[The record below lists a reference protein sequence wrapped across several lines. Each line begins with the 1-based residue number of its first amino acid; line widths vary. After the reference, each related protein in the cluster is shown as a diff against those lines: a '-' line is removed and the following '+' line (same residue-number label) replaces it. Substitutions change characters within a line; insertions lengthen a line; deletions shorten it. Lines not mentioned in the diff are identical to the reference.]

1 MEATKDFQTY
11 LEARGSSE
19 RTIRAYIADVTMAL
33 ESVRVFDAP
42 DLENYLSVLAGRGT
56 ARATVSRKLAAL
68 RAYGDFLEF
77 SGQLERNPAL
87 RVSIP
92 HRSPRVAQ
100 ESYVRNRNQALG
112 EIVQTTQLRVT
123 EIVMLNA
130 EDVSW
135 RDNALTLLSGVRVKL
150 GEASRVLR
158 SYLSGRSRGPLFLS
172 ETGDRLSSQRA
183 HDALER
189 QDVLSTIH

>member
-77 SGQLERNPAL
+77 AGKVEPTKNPA
-87 RVSIP
+87 
-92 HRSPRVAQ
+92 
-100 ESYVRNRNQALG
+100 NDG
-112 EIVQTTQLRVT
+112 
-123 EIVMLNA
+123 
-130 EDVSW
+130 
-135 RDNALTLLSGVRVKL
+135 
-150 GEASRVLR
+150 
-158 SYLSGRSRGPLFLS
+158 
-172 ETGDRLSSQRA
+172 
-183 HDALER
+183 HD
-189 QDVLSTIH
+189 

>member
-33 ESVRVFDAP
+33 EMVRVFDAP
-42 DLENYLSVLAGRGT
+42 DLENYLSILASKGT

-189 QDVLSTIH
+189 QEVLSTIH

>member
-1 MEATKDFQTY
+1 MESTKDFQTY

-19 RTIRAYIADVTMAL
+19 RTIRAYVADVTTAL
-33 ESVRVFDAP
+33 DSVQVFEARN
-42 DLENYLSVLAGRGT
+42 LEQYLSVLAGRGI

-68 RAYGDFLEF
+68 RAYGDFLES
-77 SGQLERNPAL
+77 SGQIERNPAL

-100 ESYVRNRNQALG
+100 ESYVRNRNQAL
-112 EIVQTTQLRVT
+112 EEVLQSTRLRVT

-158 SYLSGRSRGPLFLS
+158 SYLSGRSRGPLFIS
-172 ETGDRLSSQRA
+172 ENGDRLSSQRA
-183 HDALER
+183 HAVLE
-189 QDVLSTIH
+189 QPDVLSTIH

>member
-33 ESVRVFDAP
+33 ETVRVFDAP
-42 DLENYLSVLAGRGT
+42 DLESYLSVLASRGT

-68 RAYGDFLEF
+68 RAYGDFLEHT
-77 SGQLERNPAL
+77 GQVERNPAL

-112 EIVQTTQLRVT
+112 EIVQSTHLRVT

-150 GEASRVLR
+150 GEASRILR

-189 QDVLSTIH
+189 QEVLSTIH